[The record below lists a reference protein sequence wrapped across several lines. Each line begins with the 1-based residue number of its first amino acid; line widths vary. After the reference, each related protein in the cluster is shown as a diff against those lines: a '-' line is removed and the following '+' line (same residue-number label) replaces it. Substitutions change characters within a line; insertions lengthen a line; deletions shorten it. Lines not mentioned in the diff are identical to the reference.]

1 MCDFVMEKI
10 QFENYQLNSFL
21 NDFLLEDTFKLFDT
35 VTSVIFFLYIIKP
48 GKFLFISNSTEK
60 IIGYPVQKFFEEGID
75 FIASKIHP
83 EDYPIAFAECGKML
97 KENNTPN
104 YSEEKDVPKRIELRN
119 KNKEGNWVCTEINF
133 IVLDY
138 TNAGVSQIF
147 GIMEEINIDK
157 EKYLGDRVIQD
168 FKFLTDSTYMSRK
181 NHDYHL
187 ESLIDISL
195 KSNAYK
201 KVTRREKEV
210 LKLVADGFTAK
221 ELANKLF
228 ISIHT
233 AINHRKNLITKFHV
247 KNTAELIK
255 VASKYFWL

>member
-1 MCDFVMEKI
+1 MENIHFKSH
-10 QFENYQLNSFL
+10 QLNSFL
-21 NDFLLEDTFKLFDT
+21 NVFLSEDTFKLFDK
-35 VTSVIFFLYIIKP
+35 VTSVIFFLYILKP
-48 GKFLFISNSTEK
+48 GKFLFISNSTDK
-60 IIGYPVQKFFEEGID
+60 IIGYPAQKLFEEGID

-104 YSEEKDVPKRIELRN
+104 YSEEKDVPKRIELRI
-119 KNKEGNWVCTEINF
+119 KNNEGDWIWTEINF
-133 IVLDY
+133 IILDY
-138 TNAGVSQIF
+138 TNDGVSKIF
-147 GIMEEINIDK
+147 GIMEEINNDK
-157 EKYLGDRVIQD
+157 EKYFGDTVIQD